1 MSATRIS
8 WSRDK
13 SERRERDSRWRWLFS
28 AHCAELAKQV
38 PVQKVQNK
46 NGQQQIKLV
55 KILPHD
61 DNNNNDN
68 NNSSSS
74 KRRERNNRATKITTT
89 KGNQSCCCGSWQCGS
104 VAAWHKL
111 LNNLSGAERT
121 FSLKFANVFKVRDNS
136 QRDDYSS
143 EFICLLGMQNAT
155 MLQRLYHRLS
165 LPPLSRSLSLFF
177 SVSFFLMCVCKWQQ
191 QCVKYTKIFRGLQF
205 SKRFIVYPKG

>member
-1 MSATRIS
+1 M
-8 WSRDK
+8 
-13 SERRERDSRWRWLFS
+13 
-28 AHCAELAKQV
+28 
-38 PVQKVQNK
+38 
-46 NGQQQIKLV
+46 
-55 KILPHD
+55 LPHD

-68 NNSSSS
+68 DNSNE
-74 KRRERNNRATKITTT
+74 RRERTTKTATT

-155 MLQRLYHRLS
+155 MLQRLYRRLS
-165 LPPLSRSLSLFF
+165 LPFFPSLFPSLSPSLFF
-177 SVSFFLMCVCKWQQ
+177 SDVCANDNSN
-191 QCVKYTKIFRGLQF
+191 V
-205 SKRFIVYPKG
+205 

>member
-1 MSATRIS
+1 M
-8 WSRDK
+8 
-13 SERRERDSRWRWLFS
+13 
-28 AHCAELAKQV
+28 
-38 PVQKVQNK
+38 
-46 NGQQQIKLV
+46 
-55 KILPHD
+55 LPHD
-61 DNNNNDN
+61 DNNNNDD
-68 NNSSSS
+68 NSNE
-74 KRRERNNRATKITTT
+74 RRERNNRATKTATT

-155 MLQRLYHRLS
+155 MLQRLYRRLS
-165 LPPLSRSLSLFF
+165 LPLSSLSLPL
-177 SVSFFLMCVCKWQQ
+177 SLSLSLSLWCVCKWQQ

-205 SKRFIVYPKG
+205 SKRFIVYPKGYSAHRMQYGRREWGGSENKTPKTGNADSYKSLSY